1 MTAIALRLI
10 AFACIAA
17 ALPCVQAASPAA
29 QRGSPVAAH
38 ADAHQD
44 AHRAAHP
51 GAGGA
56 HGAHA
61 AHAAAGA
68 SAAEPVVRAEG
79 AWARATVA
87 GQSSSAAYM
96 VLTASA
102 AQTLV
107 AVEAEVAGLAEVHE
121 MALQGDVMRMR
132 PLPNGLP
139 LPAGQAVALQP
150 GGLHL
155 MLMKLKRPL
164 QAGEVLPLTL
174 TFKGAD
180 GQLRRQS
187 VPVTVQR
194 SAPGAAGSAGHG
206 SGHGHGH

>member
-17 ALPCVQAASPAA
+17 ALPCAQGADTAASGSRAGLPGVPPAGQA
-29 QRGSPVAAH
+29 PAVKV
-38 ADAHQD
+38 
-44 AHRAAHP
+44 
-51 GAGGA
+51 
-56 HGAHA
+56 
-61 AHAAAGA
+61 
-68 SAAEPVVRAEG
+68 EN

-96 VLTASA
+96 VLTADA
-102 AQTLV
+102 AQTLI
-107 AVEAEVAGLAEVHE
+107 AAHMDVAGLTELHE

-132 PLPNGLP
+132 PLPDGLP
-139 LPAGQAVALQP
+139 LVAGQAVALKP
-150 GGLHL
+150 GGQHI

-174 TFKGAD
+174 TFRGAD
-180 GQLRRQS
+180 GRLRTQQ

-194 SAPGAAGSAGHG
+194 SAPAGVGGMGHMDGRMDGQMDGQMGGHMGGHDMPAGHG
-206 SGHGHGH
+206 HRRGW